1 VFVTKNVRCG
11 GWRVLALLLMIAVG
25 ALIARPASAQEV
37 TPERVTAAVAQL
49 DSLAEQTLERTGV
62 PGVAIAVVY
71 QDQVV
76 YMKGFGVR
84 EEGKEGRVDPDT
96 VFQLASVSK
105 PIGSTLM
112 AMLVGEGVITWDD
125 PIVSHDPGFA
135 LADPWVTSNVTLRDM
150 YSHRSGL
157 PEYAGDLLEGLEF
170 SREQILHN
178 LRYLALGDRFR
189 ADYAY
194 TNFGITAAGVAAA
207 KAAGGTWEDVITERL
222 FVPLGM
228 TSTSPRSAD
237 FFARADRAYGHVLED
252 GSYVAKY
259 RRDPDTE
266 SPAGGVSS
274 SVRDLTQWMRLQL
287 GNGAIDGRQLVDAAA
302 LAETHRPEIVSNQ
315 PQNPSTDR
323 AGFYGLGWNVSYTN
337 QGAVQLGHS
346 GAFDLGAATT
356 VYMLPAS
363 ELGIIVLTNAAPVGA
378 PEAVA
383 LSFLDLATTGT
394 VSRDWLTALQPLF
407 DALYAAGAGYST
419 DYSNP
424 PAPPA
429 PALPLSA
436 YTGAYTNDFFGEIE
450 IVEQDGGLVILEGP
464 MKMAFPMRHYDHDLF
479 IYQPTGESAGGLS
492 GVTFTIGPDGEAISV
507 VVENLNIHGVGT
519 FTRETEPR

>member
-1 VFVTKNVRCG
+1 MIRTSRVICRRSLVIALV
-11 GWRVLALLLMIAVG
+11 VLAALAV
-25 ALIARPASAQEV
+25 PAIQPAAAQEV
-37 TPERVTAAVAQL
+37 TPDRVTAAVAQL
-49 DSLAEQTLERTGV
+49 DTLAQQTLQRTGV
-62 PGVAIAVVY
+62 PGMAIAVVY

-76 YMKGFGVR
+76 YMQGFGVR
-84 EEGKEGRVDPDT
+84 EAGKEGRVDPDT

-125 PIVSHDPGFA
+125 PIVSHLPSFA
-135 LADPWVTSNVTLRDM
+135 LADPFVTSNVTLRDM

-157 PEYAGDLLEGLEF
+157 PEYAGDLLECLGF
-170 SREQILHN
+170 PREQILHN

-207 KAAGGTWEDVITERL
+207 RAAGGTWEDVITERL
-222 FVPLGM
+222 FTPLGM

-252 GSYVAKY
+252 GRYVAKY

-274 SVRDLTQWMRLQL
+274 SVRDLTQWLRLQL
-287 GNGAIDGRQLVDAAA
+287 GNGAIDGKQLVDAAA
-302 LAETHRPEIVSNQ
+302 LGETHVPQIVRSQ

-323 AGFYGLGWNVSYTN
+323 AGFYGLGWNVDYTN
-337 QGAVQLGHS
+337 EGAVQLSHS

-363 ELGIIVLTNAAPVGA
+363 DLGIVVLTNAAPVGA

-383 LSFLDLATTGT
+383 LSFIDLATTGA
-394 VSRDWLTALQPLF
+394 VSRDWLAALQPLF
-407 DALYAAGAGYST
+407 DALYAAGAGYAT

-424 PAPPA
+424 PTPPA

-436 YTGAYTNDFFGEIE
+436 YTGAYRNDFFGEIE
-450 IVEQDGGLVILEGP
+450 IVEQDNGLVILQGP
-464 MKMAFPMRHYDHDLF
+464 MKMASPMRHYDHDLF

-492 GVTFTIGPDGEAISV
+492 GVTFTIGPDGKAVSV

-519 FTRETEPR
+519 FTRVTETP